1 MQQVI
6 TTKIPQQL
14 SQIPRESVG
23 SNSHSLDIARNYT
36 LDFLVIDSLQSIKSN
51 IRRNRKQLK
60 MLCEK
65 FAIVSDVMD
74 INTTNIES
82 LIDNAGAQKQ
92 YLQQSNIHLE

>member
-6 TTKIPQQL
+6 MSKIPQQL

-23 SNSHSLDIARNYT
+23 SILYSLDIAKNYT

-65 FAIVSDVMD
+65 FVTVSGVMN
-74 INTTNIES
+74 INTNNIES

-92 YLQQSNIHLE
+92 YLQRHNNHLE

>member
-6 TTKIPQQL
+6 TNKIPQQL
-14 SQIPRESVG
+14 SQIPRESVD
-23 SNSHSLDIARNYT
+23 SNSHSLDITRNNT

-60 MLCEK
+60 MLCDK
-65 FAIVSDVMD
+65 FVIISGVMN
-74 INTTNIES
+74 INTNNIES

-92 YLQQSNIHLE
+92 YLQRHNHLQ